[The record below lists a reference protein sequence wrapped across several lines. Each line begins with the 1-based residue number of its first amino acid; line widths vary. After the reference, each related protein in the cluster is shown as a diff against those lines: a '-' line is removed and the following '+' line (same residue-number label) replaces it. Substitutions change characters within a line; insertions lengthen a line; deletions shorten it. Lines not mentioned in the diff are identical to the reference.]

1 MNHARRL
8 ASLLPNSTLEV
19 VAGASHA
26 LPLVVADKILE
37 QLAPQW
43 EYDAR
48 RNETYCPRGNM
59 RAFLWIIETIHHAVD
74 VKLLQHSAITSW
86 LT

>member
-26 LPLVVADKILE
+26 LSLVVADKILE
-37 QLAPQW
+37 Q
-43 EYDAR
+43 
-48 RNETYCPRGNM
+48 
-59 RAFLWIIETIHHAVD
+59 RAIVGT
-74 VKLLQHSAITSW
+74 
-86 LT
+86 